1 MDDNRLMSGNTIRGS
16 CSLFAC
22 RCCRTKYG
30 WAHRDWCEISA
41 STSPGCADCRYFN
54 RKEGE
59 CRHPALKKEKGG
71 FAV

>member
-1 MDDNRLMSGNTIRGS
+1 MDDN
-16 CSLFAC
+16 

-30 WAHRDWCEISA
+30 WVHREWCEISA
-41 STSPGCADCRYFN
+41 STSPGCTDCRYFN

-59 CRHPALKKEKGG
+59 CRHPAMKKEKGG